1 MELEYHHFITPNELM
16 DLDKNYHMTTSYF
29 VPLSVNYSCT
39 VKLNLNLIKPPDINM
54 SFRET
59 LGLGGLV
66 KHQQN
71 DTVRSIQ
78 TVRSSVGQ

>member
-16 DLDKNYHMTTSYF
+16 DLDKNYQMTASYF
-29 VPLSVNYSCT
+29 VPLPVNYSCT
-39 VKLNLNLIKPPDINM
+39 VKLNLNLIKPPDINT

-71 DTVRSIQ
+71 GTVRSIQ